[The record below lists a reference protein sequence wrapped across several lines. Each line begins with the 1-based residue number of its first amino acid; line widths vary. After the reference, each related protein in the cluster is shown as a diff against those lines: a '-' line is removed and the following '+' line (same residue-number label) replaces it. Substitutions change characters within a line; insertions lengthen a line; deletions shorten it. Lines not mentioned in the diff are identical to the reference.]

1 MKNETSC
8 QALYLPMG
16 IAAFFL
22 IGGMALGG
30 VLGSGTAW
38 SFFKP
43 PLRLAVVDM
52 QALIAKGSQHLAKTS
67 PNKALGKTSKVSSHQ
82 IWQAGEQ
89 LKETLEAFATKH
101 HLILLAKGAVM
112 GGNLPDYT
120 EEVMEEAFPDYTAG
134 LLTFI
139 ENKTASQQSK
149 SDQHESH
156 RLKSQRLKSL
166 RSEGLG
172 LQPKGQGHGNQGH
185 GDQES
190 QP

>member
-1 MKNETSC
+1 MNDKTFYISIGIT
-8 QALYLPMG
+8 AFG

-22 IGGMALGG
+22 IGGMALGE
-30 VLGSGTAW
+30 VLNGGTAW

-43 PLRLAVVDM
+43 SPRLAIVDM
-52 QALIAKGSQHLAKTS
+52 QALIAKGSQRLAKTS

-82 IWQAGEQ
+82 IQEAGEQ
-89 LKETLEAFATKH
+89 LKETLEAFAAKH
-101 HLILLAKGAVM
+101 HLILLAKRAVM

-134 LLTFI
+134 LLAFI

-149 SDQHESH
+149 SHQHESH
-156 RLKSQRLKSL
+156 RLKSRGLESL

-172 LQPKGQGHGNQGH
+172 LQPKSHGPA
-185 GDQES
+185 DQENQS
-190 QP
+190 